1 VRCKRGTAHGS
12 GNLITSKDTAEMLEK
27 YDFDKLAIGTLGS
40 HSALNIFKGAKEE
53 GFRTVC
59 ICTKQNS
66 LLYKKFP
73 LTDEI
78 ILVNNFTELLNPR
91 LQEKLL
97 NLNVILIPHGSFT
110 AYLSTEQLTS
120 SLHVPMFGNRQLL
133 HWEANREEQADWLR
147 KAGLLLPATF
157 QKPDEIDRLVIAKLP
172 GAKGGRGYFLA
183 NSPSSF
189 HKKVREMVD
198 RALLREEDVDKIHL
212 QEYALGVNVY
222 PSYFSSIIK
231 DDVEFLVVDRR
242 YESAVDAIGK
252 IPASEQLE
260 INVNPTY
267 TIVGN
272 FPIVLRESLLPE
284 LIRMGEKV
292 HKKAQELAPPG
303 IIGPFCLETVITDDL
318 KIYTFEISARIVA
331 GTNTGIGTSPYAYL
345 RFGSNMYMGRRI
357 ALEVKEAREQ
367 NRLPEVLA

>member
-1 VRCKRGTAHGS
+1 V
-12 GNLITSKDTAEMLEK
+12 ITSKDSAAMLEK
-27 YDFDKLAIGTLGS
+27 YDLDNLAIGTLGS

-59 ICTKQNS
+59 VSTEKNAM
-66 LLYKKFP
+66 LYKKFP
-73 LTDEI
+73 LADEI
-78 ILVNNFTELLNPR
+78 IIVESLTELLNPK
-91 LQEKLL
+91 LQEKLRS
-97 NLNVILIPHGSFT
+97 LNVILIPHGSFT

-133 HWEANREEQADWLR
+133 HWEASRGKQADWLR

-157 QKPDEIDRLVIAKLP
+157 KKPDEIDRLVIAKLP

-189 HKKVREMVD
+189 RKKSKEMVE
-198 RALLREEDVDKIHL
+198 RGLLREEDVDKIHL

-231 DDVEFLVVDRR
+231 DDVEFLAVDRR

-260 INVNPTY
+260 IDVNPTY

-272 FPIVLRESLLPE
+272 FPIVLRESLLPD
-284 LIRMGEKV
+284 LIRMGENV
-292 HKKAQELAPPG
+292 HKKAVELAPPG

-331 GTNTGIGTSPYAYL
+331 GTNIGIGTSPYAYL
-345 RFGSNMYMGRRI
+345 RYGADMYMGRRI
-357 ALEVKEAREQ
+357 AVELKEAREKG
-367 NRLPEVLA
+367 RLPEVLA